1 LRARVT
7 AAFRPEVLA
16 LEADDKPV
24 PGAGSHLGWLLW
36 SGALDDS
43 AVEKTAPRLTQPD
56 VLSRFEC

>member
-24 PGAGSHLGWLLW
+24 PGAGSHLGCLLW

-43 AVEKTAPRLTQPD
+43 AVEKTADRLAQPD